1 MRPREEGQERAV
13 AREGVCAQAD
23 GSLESMQ
30 GSETGLKS
38 LTCGGQEVLSGWL
51 EKREVTMAGLV
62 HCIIVD
68 DTENGA
74 SSYQEHRVRGCGL
87 NHSMKSLGELSGRIY

>member
-1 MRPREEGQERAV
+1 MWPREEGQESAV
-13 AREGVCAQAD
+13 AHEGVCAQAD
-23 GSLESMQ
+23 GSLESAQ
-30 GSETGLKS
+30 GGETRLKS
-38 LTCGGQEVLSGWL
+38 LTCGGQEVLCGWL
-51 EKREVTMAGLV
+51 EKREVMMAGLV

-74 SSYQEHRVRGCGL
+74 SYQEHRVRGCGL